1 MKIEYMMKV
10 IGHKR
15 EKKEGEKRVKHHGRE
30 MQQERVEDGLETR
43 KKRFSDEVE
52 VQTHYMSTV
61 NLQTMFMKTCRD
73 TTHF

>member
-43 KKRFSDEVE
+43 KKRFSDEKFR
-52 VQTHYMSTV
+52 
-61 NLQTMFMKTCRD
+61 LITCLRL
-73 TTHF
+73 TYKPCS